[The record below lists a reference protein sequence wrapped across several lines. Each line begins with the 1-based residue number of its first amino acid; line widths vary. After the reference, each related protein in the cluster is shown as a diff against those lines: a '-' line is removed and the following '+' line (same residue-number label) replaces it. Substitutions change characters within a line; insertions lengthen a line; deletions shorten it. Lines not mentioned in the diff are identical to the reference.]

1 MFQGIER
8 IDALDSYIHG
18 KTTYQYPDDLVKELE
33 LVADEI
39 LPPLASLKKDFCL
52 VSDHGFTVFACNKF
66 QKYISLSSRRFAT
79 KGVTPSLT
87 RDRRCHTMRML
98 LFTRIQKVREN
109 SYLR

>member
-39 LPPLASLKKDFCL
+39 LRLW
-52 VSDHGFTVFACNKF
+52 
-66 QKYISLSSRRFAT
+66 
-79 KGVTPSLT
+79 
-87 RDRRCHTMRML
+87 L
-98 LFTRIQKVREN
+98 L
-109 SYLR
+109 